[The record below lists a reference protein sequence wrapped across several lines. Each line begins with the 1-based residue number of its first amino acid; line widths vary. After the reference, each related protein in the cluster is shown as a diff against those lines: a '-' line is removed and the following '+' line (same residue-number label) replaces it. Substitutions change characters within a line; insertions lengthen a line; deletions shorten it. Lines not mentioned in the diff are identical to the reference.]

1 MCEYVL
7 RVFHALRQHSRR
19 GFMQKAAGIPE
30 SSRTTHRQKA
40 ANVLWTVIRLRGR
53 ERERARAK
61 KNSNSSSMVFATF
74 ASLENNAR
82 VEDRKTTPPLRRCK
96 IVYASVTSSK
106 RRRRKNRPQRAA
118 ERQKWNSNSARY
130 CRGGMIRYTARQK
143 MEAES
148 VKEKCP
154 RHIKAWQADQV
165 TSIHVPFRHP
175 AHVKQLLTFTI

>member
-7 RVFHALRQHSRR
+7 RVFHALRQHSHR

-40 ANVLWTVIRLRGR
+40 ANVLWTVIRLRER
-53 ERERARAK
+53 ERERERAK

-96 IVYASVTSSK
+96 IVYASTTSSK
-106 RRRRKNRPQRAA
+106 RRKRKRIVRNALQST
-118 ERQKWNSNSARY
+118 K
-130 CRGGMIRYTARQK
+130 K
-143 MEAES
+143 
-148 VKEKCP
+148 
-154 RHIKAWQADQV
+154 
-165 TSIHVPFRHP
+165 
-175 AHVKQLLTFTI
+175 